1 MFASVQPYGYVL
13 RQYLVLGHFP
23 VGVLLPDGLG
33 GAPLGGAV
41 FLPPAVVAVG
51 GEVDTDA
58 QPIAQQKNEDS
69 FQAVPAQY
77 DVERVVQRRPA
88 VLHQPQQTAAHIGGQ
103 QQGQPDHGDDTAGV
117 EGQVGLGKLILPH
130 GQPSVSGAWWGRQ

>member
-1 MFASVQPYGYVL
+1 MFASVQADSHIL

-41 FLPPAVVAVG
+41 FLPPAVVAVS
-51 GEVDTDA
+51 GEVDADA
-58 QPIAQQKNEDS
+58 QPVAQQKNEDS

-77 DVERVVQRRPA
+77 DVERIVQRRPA
-88 VLHQPQQTAAHIGGQ
+88 YCTS
-103 QQGQPDHGDDTAGV
+103 
-117 EGQVGLGKLILPH
+117 
-130 GQPSVSGAWWGRQ
+130 PSRPPPT